1 MRQVARA
8 QSHSAPPHDAADVEA
23 AAWMARL
30 HAPDRT
36 EDTVAAFRAWCAAD
50 PAHAA
55 AFEHMTLVWEVAG
68 GLHAER
74 TSLDPPTPPAA
85 APNRRLVLAGIAG
98 GLVLA
103 MGGIGFWQ
111 RAGATVYST
120 AVGEQ
125 RRVTLAD
132 GTRVILDTDSQ
143 IRVRLDDKARRVAL
157 VRGRASFTTAAT
169 DPRPF
174 EVEAAGRHVQVQPG
188 ATQLDIRR
196 DADDVTVTLVE
207 GGARVA
213 GLLGDATPVTLAG
226 GQQLVMAA
234 DMGQGAGAR
243 LSQPNV
249 ADAIAWQGGRAVF
262 RDDTLAAAVAEMNR
276 YSAVKLAVAPEVAA
290 LRVSGTYR
298 VGDNAAFA
306 RSVGTLLALRVV
318 GQGDRLTLVR

>member
-8 QSHSAPPHDAADVEA
+8 QSHSATPHDAADVEA

-55 AFEHMTLVWEVAG
+55 AFEHMTLVWDVAG

-74 TSLDPPTPPAA
+74 AALASPPLPP
-85 APNRRLVLAGIAG
+85 PPVRPVVSRRLVLAGLGG

-103 MGGIGFWQ
+103 AGGIGFWRQ
-111 RAGATVYST
+111 AGAAVYST

-125 RRVTLAD
+125 RRLTLAD
-132 GTRVILDTDSQ
+132 GTRVILDTDSE
-143 IRVRLDDKARRVAL
+143 IRVRLDDKTRRVAL
-157 VRGRASFTTAAT
+157 TRGRASFTTAAT

-174 EVEAAGRHVQVQPG
+174 EVEAGGRHVQVQPG

-196 DADDVTVTLVE
+196 DADDVTVTLVN
-207 GGARVA
+207 GGARVDDLPGGVA
-213 GLLGDATPVTLAG
+213 SVTLAG
-226 GQQLVMAA
+226 GQQLVAA
-234 DMGQGAGAR
+234 PTGTQVK
-243 LSQPNV
+243 QPDV
-249 ADAIAWQGGRAVF
+249 ADATAWQGGRAVF

-276 YSAVKLAVAPEVAA
+276 YSAVKLAVAPEVAG

-306 RSVGTLLALRVV
+306 RSVGTLLTLRVV
-318 GQGDRLTLVR
+318 GQGQRLTLSR

>member
-1 MRQVARA
+1 MGEGVVRQVARA
-8 QSHSAPPHDAADVEA
+8 QSHSAPPHERADVEA

-55 AFEHMTLVWEVAG
+55 AFEHMTLVWDVAG

-74 TSLDPPTPPAA
+74 ASLSSPPAPD
-85 APNRRLVLAGIAG
+85 APSRRLVLAGIAG

-103 MGGIGFWQ
+103 VGGVGFWQ

-132 GTRVILDTDSQ
+132 GTRVILDTDSR
-143 IRVRLDDKARRVAL
+143 IRVRLDDRARLVTL

-188 ATQLDIRR
+188 VVQLDIRR

-207 GGARVA
+207 GGAQVA
-213 GLLGDATPVTLAG
+213 GLPGDAAPVTLAG
-226 GQQLVMAA
+226 GQQLATEAA
-234 DMGQGAGAR
+234 GVR